1 MHITRYLLAFLLFG
15 SLLYNNTYGQ
25 KAVNPPLFKEASV
38 IQGAGNVRL
47 VWELDAA
54 AIAASA
60 DVFIYRDSPNEWYIV
75 DSVKNTTINEY
86 TDITANANIN
96 PRLYKLRARTIDYS
110 SDSKKFPT
118 NLLDFTYDSCKAEVN
133 LSWTNTVLVPY
144 SSSDVNFVRYEIYV
158 SNDDGFNYE
167 KIGETTNKNYTLT
180 NIQESTNYKFY
191 ISGVPE
197 HLSSSKSSSNTVS
210 LIAQMPLS
218 PDFIYARSASVNGST
233 IDLEFEIDPVS
244 ELTTF
249 KLLRSENVNGPFDTI
264 QTIHSSEHTIF
275 INDTEVKTSKKVYY
289 YKLAS
294 VNNCNIVTKESDI
307 INSVLLNVSNSDF
320 DNTLEWNAF
329 KESTSADCYYKIYRI
344 VENQE
349 SSIKTLMNEYS
360 YIDNV
365 DELIGTNA
373 GGKICYYVV
382 SWVNSGVL
390 KLNNSNIDCI
400 IIEPKVLVPNAITP
414 NAINK
419 NCCFKPAFSFLPT
432 DYFLVI
438 YNRWAN
444 VVFETT
450 DPEASWDGRYPNG
463 QYVPAGAYIFYLK
476 INTENNQSIEKRGN
490 ITVIYP

>member
-197 HLSSSKSSSNTVS
+197 HL
-210 LIAQMPLS
+210 
-218 PDFIYARSASVNGST
+218 
-233 IDLEFEIDPVS
+233 
-244 ELTTF
+244 
-249 KLLRSENVNGPFDTI
+249 
-264 QTIHSSEHTIF
+264 
-275 INDTEVKTSKKVYY
+275 
-289 YKLAS
+289 
-294 VNNCNIVTKESDI
+294 
-307 INSVLLNVSNSDF
+307 
-320 DNTLEWNAF
+320 
-329 KESTSADCYYKIYRI
+329 
-344 VENQE
+344 
-349 SSIKTLMNEYS
+349 
-360 YIDNV
+360 
-365 DELIGTNA
+365 
-373 GGKICYYVV
+373 
-382 SWVNSGVL
+382 
-390 KLNNSNIDCI
+390 
-400 IIEPKVLVPNAITP
+400 
-414 NAINK
+414 
-419 NCCFKPAFSFLPT
+419 
-432 DYFLVI
+432 
-438 YNRWAN
+438 
-444 VVFETT
+444 
-450 DPEASWDGRYPNG
+450 
-463 QYVPAGAYIFYLK
+463 
-476 INTENNQSIEKRGN
+476 
-490 ITVIYP
+490 